1 MRRQS
6 LGRIRS
12 SRSKRSFVFYLVP
25 LVLLLAAVAA
35 LFFLHERE
43 MPQIN
48 LLTDVGLIGSRQEI
62 SIEITDAR
70 SGISHTEV
78 LLRQSGRETKLA
90 GHDFERKGYLVL
102 SAGPD
107 RVDENVLL
115 DSSLLHLVDGGAELV
130 VVARDFSFWNFLRGN
145 ETRLIFPLILDTTP
159 PKIIRQSSP
168 QYIKPGGCGFVT
180 YQITEPPERHGVIV
194 NGNFHPGFPLAEKG
208 ETFFSAMIGLPW
220 NTKKIN
226 DAHVLAEDGA
236 GNIGKAPFGMILR
249 KVKYKRDK
257 LNITDG
263 FLSLKIPEFSQ
274 FYPEMSGS
282 PLDKYLFLNNDVR
295 RANNKKFTEVCS
307 VSVPER
313 LWDGSFLRMAKSS
326 NRAGFADQRTYFY
339 QGKKIDEQVHLG
351 IDLASVRHADI
362 QAANSGR
369 VVFTDYV
376 GIYGNTVIVDHG
388 QGVFSLYSH
397 LSQIKVVRDDVV
409 EKGDLL
415 GSSGTSGMTGGDH
428 LHFSMLINGIF
439 VDPLEWWDGSW
450 LEINI
455 LSYLR

>member
-1 MRRQS
+1 MGRQS

-12 SRSKRSFVFYLVP
+12 RRSKRSFIFYLVP
-25 LVLLLAAVAA
+25 LVLLLAAAA
-35 LFFLHERE
+35 VLIFLHERE

-48 LLTDVGLIGSRQEI
+48 LLTDVSLIGSRQEI
-62 SIEITDAR
+62 SIEIIDTR

-90 GHDFERKGYLVL
+90 GHDFERKGYLVF

-107 RVDENVLL
+107 RVDEKVLL
-115 DSSLLHLVDGGAELV
+115 DSSLLHLEDGRAELV
-130 VVARDFSFWNFLRGN
+130 IVARDFSFWNFLRGN
-145 ETRLIFPLILDTTP
+145 ETRRVFPFVLDTTP

-168 QYIKPGGCGFVT
+168 QYIKPGGSGLVI
-180 YQITEPPERHGVIV
+180 YKITEPPKRHGVSI

-208 ETFFSAMIGLPW
+208 ETFFGAMVGLPW
-220 NTKKIN
+220 NTKKI
-226 DAHVLAEDGA
+226 DAAYVLAEDGA
-236 GNIGKAPFGMILR
+236 GNIGKALFGMILR
-249 KVKYKRDK
+249 KVKFKHDRI
-257 LNITDG
+257 NVSDG

-282 PLDKYLFLNNDVR
+282 SLDKYLFVNNNVR
-295 RANNKKFTEVCS
+295 QANNKKFKEVCS
-307 VSVPER
+307 LSVPER
-313 LWDGSFLRMAKSS
+313 LWDGAFLRMAKSS

-339 QGKKIDEQVHLG
+339 QRKKIDEQVHLG

-362 QAANSGR
+362 QAANSGK
-369 VVFTDYV
+369 VIFAEYI
-376 GIYGNTVIVDHG
+376 GIYGNTVIIDHG

-397 LSQIKVVRDDVV
+397 LSQIKVVKDDMVK
-409 EKGDLL
+409 KGDVL
-415 GSSGTSGMTGGDH
+415 GSSGTSGMAGGDH
-428 LHFSMLINGIF
+428 LHFSILINGIF